1 MVGPPPPMYL
11 PFLAFSCV
19 QVTWLQIYTATVASD
34 CKGSDCRSKQPNQ
47 KNQKKQNS
55 RTFWIIDSSRRIV
68 CLFCFDF
75 FGLFLLVFFVFFL
88 VWCFWLII
96 FGFCFF
102 YVFVVLAFYICDQLV
117 CMTRARTGSIVNMRR
132 LSHSRQFC
140 CVSCLLLPTLMSLA
154 DKAHSSPSTV

>member
-1 MVGPPPPMYL
+1 MYL

-75 FGLFLLVFFVFFL
+75 FWFVF
-88 VWCFWLII
+88 V
-96 FGFCFF
+96 GVFCFF
-102 YVFVVLAFYICDQLV
+102 FGLVFLV
-117 CMTRARTGSIVNMRR
+117 DYFWFLFFFM
-132 LSHSRQFC
+132 
-140 CVSCLLLPTLMSLA
+140 CL
-154 DKAHSSPSTV
+154 